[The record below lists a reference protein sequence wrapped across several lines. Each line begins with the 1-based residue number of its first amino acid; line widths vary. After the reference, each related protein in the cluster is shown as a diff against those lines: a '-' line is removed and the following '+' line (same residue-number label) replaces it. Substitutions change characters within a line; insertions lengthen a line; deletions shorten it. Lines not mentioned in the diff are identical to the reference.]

1 MRHTIFNIKFRNKI
15 LEYYF
20 FNNIR
25 YQMPIRIIQYL
36 ILLFQMFL
44 KYQMATRVTR
54 YLI

>member
-1 MRHTIFNIKFRNKI
+1 MRHTIFNINFINKI
-15 LEYYF
+15 LEYF

-25 YQMPIRIIQYL
+25 YQMPIRVIQYL
-36 ILLFQMFL
+36 ILLFQMIL

>member
-1 MRHTIFNIKFRNKI
+1 MCHTIFNINFRNKI

-20 FNNIR
+20 FNDIR
-25 YQMPIRIIQYL
+25 YQMAIRVIQYL

-44 KYQMATRVTR
+44 KYQRVTRVTR